1 MSTDLI
7 FSGLLRQSHETRGIR
22 GNNKVRRES
31 ALCSLCAHTN
41 GQCPRN
47 TGGNNNNIDNFLT
60 TSESIHYSN
69 PTGWTHKFATMASIS
84 SRVDEAN
91 RFLENGH
98 KFMKTGLLKWSP
110 DHDNAASQYVQAA
123 MAFKGAGLHQK
134 AIEANELA
142 INCYLATQ
150 HSAFQAAKC
159 MEQAALSCK
168 ELGDYQSVSK
178 YYMRA
183 IDLYRT
189 LGQLDTAISVMER
202 AAKALANHM
211 PTMAAD
217 LYIQAS
223 ESAVIED
230 RYRQAAEY
238 CNKAAVLYI
247 RAKEFKRAANIAI
260 EEINCYA
267 QANDTRTCNRTAMNV
282 ILIHL
287 ADNNIVG
294 ATEALKRCQMDDDA
308 YHLAQN
314 LVTGFDKKDA
324 RLLNSTLNN
333 SYFRNL
339 DTEFAK
345 IARDILNEHG
355 KIVES
360 DTATSAIG
368 QNPAA
373 SADDIPDEDENALL

>member
-1 MSTDLI
+1 
-7 FSGLLRQSHETRGIR
+7 
-22 GNNKVRRES
+22 
-31 ALCSLCAHTN
+31 
-41 GQCPRN
+41 
-47 TGGNNNNIDNFLT
+47 
-60 TSESIHYSN
+60 
-69 PTGWTHKFATMASIS
+69 MASIS
-84 SRVDEAN
+84 TRVDEAN
-91 RFLENGH
+91 KFLESGH
-98 KFMKTGLLKWSP
+98 RFMKTSLLKWSP
-110 DHDNAASQYVQAA
+110 DYDNAANQYVQAA

-142 INCYLATQ
+142 IKSYLATQ

-159 MEQAALSCK
+159 MEQAALSAK
-168 ELGDYQSVSK
+168 ELGNHQSVAQ
-178 YYMRA
+178 YYRRA
-183 IDLYRT
+183 IDLYKT
-189 LGQLDTAISVMER
+189 LGQLDTAISVTER
-202 AAKALANHM
+202 AAKALASHL

-223 ESAVIED
+223 EAAVIED

-247 RAKEFKRAANIAI
+247 RAKEYRRAANIAT
-260 EEINCYA
+260 EEINCYV
-267 QANDTRTCNRTAMNV
+267 QANDTRTSNRTAIGL

-294 ATEALKRCQMDDDA
+294 ATEALKRCQMDDEV
-308 YHLAQN
+308 YHLAHN

-324 RLLNSTLNN
+324 KLLNPTLNN

-355 KIVES
+355 KVVE
-360 DTATSAIG
+360 TTSNDPNSAS
-368 QNPAA
+368 QDPA
-373 SADDIPDEDENALL
+373 DNIPDVDENALL